1 MGRAINMENQIDTLT
16 AKLEIMEKRV
26 KLLEL
31 QVKTLENNEKATKVI
46 PIAESPLGKGFE
58 QKDKKLELNEED
70 AKETIENSKDIKKK
84 KVGKKSATSK

>member
-31 QVKTLENNEKATKVI
+31 QVKTLENNEKATRVI
-46 PIAESPLGKGFE
+46 PLE
-58 QKDKKLELNEED
+58 KLELNEED

>member
-1 MGRAINMENQIDTLT
+1 MGRAINMENQIDTLS

-31 QVKTLENNEKATKVI
+31 QVKTLENNEKATRVI
-46 PIAESPLGKGFE
+46 PLE
-58 QKDKKLELNEED
+58 KLELNEED